1 MKRARLKAQIVRS
14 EPHETML
21 NPVQLVCRIEVG
33 HSHLAGVLG
42 GAKSGQPSGLR
53 HAGTTNNVTIRDAVR
68 QSGRERYDGSLQ
80 SVCMLLEYKQ
90 MSACVA
96 RVKPGTESGMRRATY
111 RAVPRQGY
119 GRN

>member
-1 MKRARLKAQIVRS
+1 MKRAPLKAQIVRS
-14 EPHETML
+14 EPHEIML
-21 NPVQLVCRIEVG
+21 NPVQLVSREEAREG
-33 HSHLAGVLG
+33 RLAAIFAMAG
-42 GAKSGQPSGLR
+42 SGQPSGLR

-68 QSGRERYDGSLQ
+68 QSGRERYDGSSQ